1 MHVHVRSYVLTFVLS
16 MYVCLDACR
25 CVSFIDVSV
34 YLAILF
40 KLFHVAYNAFYIYIY
55 TYRIE
60 RKSGKKGRSFLSSN
74 SLTFKLFKLLTL
86 AYLIY
91 FWGVSLS

>member
-16 MYVCLDACR
+16 MYV
-25 CVSFIDVSV
+25 
-34 YLAILF
+34 
-40 KLFHVAYNAFYIYIY
+40 Y

-74 SLTFKLFKLLTL
+74 SLTFKLFKLLTV